1 MKSVIS
7 FSGGMDSATLL
18 WDVKAT
24 SPKDEVVIA
33 VNFIYGSKHN
43 QYEREAARALSVRA
57 PGLVKYR
64 EIDLTPVMAGFKSD
78 LMLTGGDVPEGHYEA
93 KSMERTVVP
102 ARNVI
107 FASILSGIAWSE
119 GADRV
124 YLGVH
129 AGDHAIY
136 PDCRPEFVE
145 AMGEAVRTGT
155 GNKVRLF
162 APYLDIDKAD
172 ILGIGLR
179 LNVPYQLA
187 RTCYKAQPVACGKC
201 GSCVERREAFAKNGV
216 VDPVPYEYSGPLPD
230 KPK

>member
-201 GSCVERREAFAKNGV
+201 GSCQERLAAFAKHQTA
-216 VDPVPYEYSGPLPD
+216 DPADYETRDILP
-230 KPK
+230 KETP

>member
-1 MKSVIS
+1 MKSVIA

-162 APYLDIDKAD
+162 APYLDIDKDD